1 MSFVEAGGSQ
11 SLKKLNVHGCWK
23 MHDLATTLSDTD
35 GKGTSCQT
43 QPFLGS
49 QQKTM
54 ISQMHAGKYC
64 SKFNAIILINLTI
77 CEERIGIHGAEKEQR
92 RQMIRS
98 LVLWGREKSKHH
110 QWITG

>member
-1 MSFVEAGGSQ
+1 MEKGQAVRHNPSSG
-11 SLKKLNVHGCWK
+11 LK
-23 MHDLATTLSDTD
+23 
-35 GKGTSCQT
+35 
-43 QPFLGS
+43 
-49 QQKTM
+49 QKTM

-110 QWITG
+110 QWITD